1 MKKLSL
7 DLKNCHGISS
17 LKYDFHLKENYIIY
31 ATNGSM
37 KTSLYKT
44 FHDYINGTE
53 SKDLFFPNRK
63 SSRIIT
69 DENGKQLDPSML
81 LLVGNQDFVIEDFKM
96 TSLLINEKLKK
107 EYDSIFNKLNIQEE
121 KIKKKIKSKTG
132 ETIETLFND
141 IGLKNLNEFDQS
153 YFCEDII
160 NFDKIKYQDI
170 FNDDNIKI
178 LNQKLITE
186 SIKDYMDIC
195 NEIVNQNGIFIND
208 IFELYHLKN
217 IAKSLKANNYFLPGH
232 LIKLKCNDTY
242 NDFDEEKIHKLIDN
256 IEIQLQEDSRIA
268 AVNLSLNSKI
278 SSRKLKTFLSA
289 NQWIIPLLNDI
300 EKLKK
305 EYWKFCVGS
314 DDELKVLI
322 LEYVKLYD
330 EHRETLEQIIKKSRS
345 EDNLKKWSEAVEEF
359 NRKFVSMP
367 FKLEVGNLSD
377 VILKDSACSLVYKYS
392 DKRETNEINE
402 QILKD
407 NLSKGERNAFNI
419 LNLIFEIQYRKTNGI
434 ESLIIVDDIADSFDY
449 KNKYAIIEFLKKIAD
464 NNLFHLII
472 LTHNF
477 DFYRTCS
484 SRIGLKKLSVI
495 KTQEIKL
502 VDFYYTKNIF
512 NSYKDKLDDK
522 AKFLAAI
529 PFVRNIVELTK
540 SDKDDDYLEL
550 TNLLHYKKT
559 TSQITTKKIN
569 DIFLTTINRSSN
581 INDNYLS
588 LLYDT
593 ADTIK
598 ADYEKINLENKLIL
612 SIAIRI
618 KFEEYLFKKINSWDV
633 IDSFESNQTKKMIDY
648 CIERSLLDNNELE
661 IAEKV
666 RIMISENIHVNAF
679 MYEPIIDMTD
689 DELISL
695 YLQIKKLYN
704 K

>member
-1 MKKLSL
+1 MKKISL
-7 DLKNCHGISS
+7 DLKYCHGISS
-17 LKYDFHLKENYIIY
+17 LKFEFCLKENYIIY

-44 FHDYINGTE
+44 FNDYINGNE

-69 DENGKQLDPSML
+69 DENGKQIDPSML
-81 LLVGNQDFVIEDFKM
+81 LLVGNQDFVIEDYKM

-107 EYDSIFNKLNIQEE
+107 EYDNIFNKLNVQEE

-153 YFCEDII
+153 YFCENVI
-160 NFDKIKYQDI
+160 NFDKIKYHDI

-178 LNQKLITE
+178 LNQKLIIE
-186 SIKDYMDIC
+186 SIKEYMNIC
-195 NEIVNQNGIFIND
+195 NEIVNKNGIFIND

-217 IAKSLKANNYFLPGH
+217 IAKSLKSNNYFLPGH

-242 NDFDEEKIHKLIDN
+242 SDFDEEKIYKLIDN
-256 IEIQLQEDSRIA
+256 IEMQLQADSRIA

-278 SSRKLKTFLSA
+278 SSRKLKTFLSS

-305 EYWKFCVGS
+305 EYWKFCVSS
-314 DDELKVLI
+314 DYELKSLI
-322 LEYVKLYD
+322 LEYVKSYD
-330 EHRETLEQIIKKSRS
+330 EHRENLEKIIKKSRS
-345 EDNLKKWSEAVEEF
+345 SENLKKWNEAVEEF

-367 FKLEVGNLSD
+367 FELEVGNLSD
-377 VILKDSACSLVYKYS
+377 VILKDSACSLIYKYS
-392 DKRETNEINE
+392 DKRETNEIKE
-402 QILKD
+402 QILKE

-419 LNLIFEIQYRKTNGI
+419 LNLIFEIQYRKACGI

-449 KNKYAIIEFLKKIAD
+449 KNKYAIIEFLKKVAD
-464 NNLFHLII
+464 DNLFHLII

-495 KTQEIKL
+495 KTDEIKL

-512 NSYKDKLDDK
+512 NSYKDNLDDK
-522 AKFLAAI
+522 TKFIAAI

-540 SDKDDDYLEL
+540 SDKDADYLEL
-550 TNLLHYKKT
+550 TNFLHYKKT

-569 DIFLTTINRSSN
+569 DILLSVINKTSS
-581 INDNYLS
+581 INENYLS
-588 LLYDT
+588 LLYNT
-593 ADTIK
+593 ADKIK
-598 ADYEKINLENKLIL
+598 ADYEKVNLENKLIL

-618 KFEEYLFKKINSWDV
+618 KFEEYLFGKINNWDV
-633 IDSFESNQTKKMIDY
+633 IDNFKSNQTKKMIDY
-648 CIERSLLDNNELE
+648 CIENSLLDNNELE

-679 MYEPIIDMTD
+679 MYEPIIDMAD

-695 YLQIKKLYN
+695 YLKIKKLAQ
-704 K
+704 